1 MHDLYLLYLVDV
13 TFNISGIPIGTNCAP
28 LLFELFLFLLEANFM
43 QELVKNYDKKL
54 TMVFNFAFR
63 LYDAF
68 VLFNLQFGVLW

>member
-1 MHDLYLLYLVDV
+1 
-13 TFNISGIPIGTNCAP
+13 
-28 LLFELFLFLLEANFM
+28 M

-68 VLFNLQFGVLW
+68 VLFNLQFGVLWWSRLSDWTWNNTAMSASSIDLHL